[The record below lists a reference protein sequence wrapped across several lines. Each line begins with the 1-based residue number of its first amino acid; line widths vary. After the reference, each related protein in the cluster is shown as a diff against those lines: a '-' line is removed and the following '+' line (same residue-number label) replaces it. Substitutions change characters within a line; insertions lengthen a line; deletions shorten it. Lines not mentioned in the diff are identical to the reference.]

1 MNSFCNSLFYYFAF
15 CFTSSVVCFLST
27 AIYVLLMQRD
37 IYLNEKE
44 HRATTLFYVWNLQAY
59 CYYMCYHHLAHIW
72 FSSFL
77 LYFGGLCRGKGY
89 PRSLLNFYFPHK
101 NVFKLLESCFLLVQF
116 SVVWNTCTQ
125 FLPLSPHLSLS
136 LFSTPS
142 IDYYSGKTFLSCFS
156 F

>member
-1 MNSFCNSLFYYFAF
+1 
-15 CFTSSVVCFLST
+15 
-27 AIYVLLMQRD
+27 
-37 IYLNEKE
+37 
-44 HRATTLFYVWNLQAY
+44 
-59 CYYMCYHHLAHIW
+59 MCYHHLSHIW

-136 LFSTPS
+136 LSSLLCLLIIIAGKLFFPVSLVNQFSSYKTQSFINSKRGTIQEAAQNNSRKDS
-142 IDYYSGKTFLSCFS
+142 IVLVLLIIIVLHYNNFS
-156 F
+156 Y